1 MKSKCAPVSLV
12 LLLTALLGCETT
24 PRRTYSTELQP
35 HENAAE
41 LQAISTEVHRLVNAH
56 RASLDASELQRHPRL
71 DQIARQHSAAMAQGA
86 SFSHSGFSRRA
97 TQARTVAE
105 FFRASENLAYNFG
118 HADPAARAMESW
130 LDSSAHRREMERGT
144 FRLTG
149 IGVARTPD
157 GKYFFTQLFLHPKR

>member
-1 MKSKCAPVSLV
+1 MPI
-12 LLLTALLGCETT
+12 G
-24 PRRTYSTELQP
+24 
-35 HENAAE
+35 
-41 LQAISTEVHRLVNAH
+41 HRLM
-56 RASLDASELQRHPRL
+56 PP
-71 DQIARQHSAAMAQGA
+71 
-86 SFSHSGFSRRA
+86 SFSGIHDWIKSPANTVPPWRRELRLA
-97 TQARTVAE
+97 IQVFRAGQLRHGPWLS

-118 HADPAARAMESW
+118 HADPAARAMETW

>member
-1 MKSKCAPVSLV
+1 M
-12 LLLTALLGCETT
+12 G
-24 PRRTYSTELQP
+24 
-35 HENAAE
+35 
-41 LQAISTEVHRLVNAH
+41 
-56 RASLDASELQRHPRL
+56 SEMCIR
-71 DQIARQHSAAMAQGA
+71 DSQHSAAMAQGA
-86 SFSHSGFSRRA
+86 SFSHSGFLRRA

>member
-24 PRRTYSTELQP
+24 LRRTYSSELQP
-35 HENAAE
+35 HENAPE
-41 LQAISTEVHRLVNAH
+41 FQAISTEVHRLVNAH
-56 RASLDASELQRHPRL
+56 RASLDAPELQRNPRL
-71 DQIARQHSAAMAQGA
+71 DQIVRQHSAAMAQGA
-86 SFSHSGFSRRA
+86 SFSHSGFLRRA

-105 FFRASENLAYNFG
+105 FFRASENLAYNFC
-118 HADPAARAMESW
+118 HADPAA
-130 LDSSAHRREMERGT
+130 HRREIERGP

-157 GKYFFTQLFLHPKR
+157 GEYFFTQLFLHPKR

>member
-1 MKSKCAPVSLV
+1 MKSKCARVSLV

-24 PRRTYSTELQP
+24 PRRTYSTGLQP
-35 HENAAE
+35 HGNAAE
-41 LQAISTEVHRLVNAH
+41 LQAISTEVRRLVNAH

-71 DQIARQHSAAMAQGA
+71 DQIARQHSAAMEQGA

-118 HADPAARAMESW
+118 HADPAARAMETW
-130 LDSSAHRREMERGT
+130 LDSSAHRREMERAT